1 MNIQYLM
8 FKFILKI
15 KYLLQKGKQKLHSSK
30 KIKMWNNYY
39 EFESDCQM
47 YIKKELF
54 NKKNH

>member
-1 MNIQYLM
+1 MHIQYLM

-30 KIKMWNNYY
+30 KNKMWNNYY

-47 YIKKELF
+47 YIKKE
-54 NKKNH
+54 